1 MQSSK
6 IYINTPAN
14 SVAGGVEALFQL
26 ADAINNLG
34 GNAILLWDIQLSD
47 PIPDKYKHYNVKQS
61 MNVEDNS
68 DNWIIYPEVW
78 TEKIYDYKYIKKAI
92 WWLSVDNNQDKFK
105 DFNNSEITH
114 FYQSQY
120 ALNFLINNKVEKY
133 LPLTDYI
140 SPNYTEAKYIKK
152 NKKNIICYNPV
163 KGAEI
168 TKKIIL
174 ACKDFEFVPIV
185 GMNEFQIINLLKSSK
200 VYIDFGHHPGKDRI
214 PREAA
219 ILGNCI
225 LTNTQGAA
233 AFYNDL
239 PIIKKYKTSEVEEV
253 KKNIIEC
260 FNNYDEIIN
269 DFLLYRLSIKN
280 QKLQFTNF
288 CKQIFE
294 IKDQNFFYRMINN

>member
-1 MQSSK
+1 MK
-6 IYINTPAN
+6 TKVYVNIPAN
-14 SVAGGVEALFQL
+14 EIAGGVESLYQL
-26 ADAINNLG
+26 VDAINTNG
-34 GNAILLWDIQLSD
+34 GYACVIWDRD
-47 PIPDKYKHYNVKQS
+47 VPNPIPAKYQHYKIIHGDP
-61 MNVEDNS
+61 VEDS
-68 DNWIIYPEVW
+68 HDNFVIYPEVW
-78 TEKIYDYKYIKKAI
+78 TEKIDTYSHMKKAI

-120 ALNFLINNKVEKY
+120 ALNFLIHNKVEKY

-200 VYIDFGHHPGKDRI
+200 KSDEPGELEIESLTERYQCLKKD
-214 PREAA
+214 
-219 ILGNCI
+219 
-225 LTNTQGAA
+225 
-233 AFYNDL
+233 
-239 PIIKKYKTSEVEEV
+239 
-253 KKNIIEC
+253 
-260 FNNYDEIIN
+260 
-269 DFLLYRLSIKN
+269 LL
-280 QKLQFTNF
+280 
-288 CKQIFE
+288 
-294 IKDQNFFYRMINN
+294 KD

>member
-1 MQSSK
+1 MQRSK

-14 SVAGGVEALFQL
+14 ALAGGVEALFQL

-34 GNAILLWDIQLSD
+34 GNAILLWDTDLPN

-61 MNVEDNS
+61 MNVEDTS
-68 DNWIIYPEVW
+68 DNLIIFPEVW

-92 WWLSVDNNQDKFK
+92 WWLSVDNNQGKFK
-105 DFNNSEITH
+105 DFKNSEITH

-120 ALNFLINNKVEKY
+120 ALNFLINKKVERY

-140 SPNYTEAKYIKK
+140 SPNYTEAKYNIK

-168 TKKIIL
+168 TKKIII
-174 ACKDFEFVPIV
+174 ACNDFEFVPIV

-200 VYIDFGHHPGKDRI
+200 IYIDFGHHPGKDRI

-239 PIIKKYKTSEVEEV
+239 PIIKKYKTSKVEEV

-260 FNNYDEIIN
+260 LNNYDEKIN

-280 QKLQFTNF
+280 QKLQFINF
-288 CKQIFE
+288 CEQTFD
-294 IKDQNFFYRMINN
+294 IKDEFFLKND